1 MFRSM
6 LYSTLLVCCTTMFAC
21 AHQAYGEDV
30 IFGSFTWP
38 DRGVRVL
45 SDPNEPDQ
53 AALVFSLA
61 AHTDGKLYVGGYFNY
76 AGEFP
81 TQNIATWDGQG
92 WIPIGANGWVNELR
106 SDPSGLYAG
115 GDFSVIGGAP
125 AARIGRWDGAA
136 WQPLGAGVN
145 GTVVAIHVYAPQD
158 GPPIVYAGGDFT
170 QAGGQPANRV
180 GRWDGATWSGL
191 GAGCSGSVQ
200 SLVIADDVSGSG
212 PALFATGF
220 FQKAGGIIVNRI
232 AKWDIQSETW
242 SPLGQGITQG
252 FGRSLAV
259 FNDSHDPNA
268 PPALFLGGN
277 FTDVDGKPIVGV
289 ARWDGQTWSAV
300 GEGPFPPDEFNTEV
314 FSLRVLNDGHGDA
327 LYAFG
332 APFIKKWD
340 GQSWATYAN
349 PPGGLW
355 DGEVFNDQLHVG
367 GGFTEFIPKI
377 ARFTSAFGCG
387 DFNHDG
393 VTDQKDLGLLLTNFG
408 QPCPPGCDGDTDYDG
423 DVDQSDLGTLL
434 AHWEQQ
440 CG

>member
-6 LYSTLLVCCTTMFAC
+6 LYLTLLVCCTTMFAC
-21 AHQAYGEDV
+21 PHQANGEDV

-45 SDPNEPDQ
+45 DDPNEPDQ

-61 AHTDGKLYVGGYFNY
+61 THTDGRLYVGGYFNY
-76 AGEFP
+76 AGEFA
-81 TQNIATWDGQG
+81 THNIAAWDGQT
-92 WIPIGANGWVNELR
+92 WSPIDADDWVHVVA

-115 GDFSVIGGAP
+115 GKFSEVGGSPVSHIA
-125 AARIGRWDGAA
+125 RWDGAL

-145 GTVVAIHVYAPQD
+145 GSVYTIHMQHGPEKSLPVVFV
-158 GPPIVYAGGDFT
+158 GGAFT
-170 QAGGQPANRV
+170 QAGGQPSNRV
-180 GRWDGATWSGL
+180 ARWDGATWSPL
-191 GAGCSGSVQ
+191 GAGCSGLVESVV
-200 SLVIADDVSGSG
+200 LFNDGTGA
-212 PALFATGF
+212 ALFAAGF
-220 FQKAGGIIVNRI
+220 FQQAGGVVVNKI
-232 AKWDIQSETW
+232 AKWNLQTQTW
-242 SPLGQGITQG
+242 SALGQGITSQG
-252 FGRSLAV
+252 HVRSLVV
-259 FNDSHDPNA
+259 FHESPDPNA
-268 PPALFLGGN
+268 PAALFIGGE
-277 FTDVDGKPIVGV
+277 FTEVDGKPIVGV
-289 ARWDGQTWSAV
+289 ARWDGQSWSAL
-300 GEGPFPPDEFNTEV
+300 GEGPFPPEELNTEV

-355 DGEVFNDQLHVG
+355 DGEVFNGQLHVG
-367 GGFTEFIPKI
+367 GGFTEFVPKI
-377 ARFTSAFGCG
+377 ARFTPAFACG

-393 VTDQKDLGLLLTNFG
+393 VVDQLDLGILLANFNCTG
-408 QPCPPGCDGDTDYDG
+408 QPSCEGDTDGDG

-434 AHWEQQ
+434 AHWEQS